1 MRHRETTPAPFLL
14 HHRIKKYLD
23 LPVHTSSDSLR
34 TLESGFK
41 NVQIRLTA
49 VEFAGCLWTE
59 AVSGKKKIS
68 GYLWTGPKMA
78 YTTTMIPRRSIAQR
92 S

>member
-1 MRHRETTPAPFLL
+1 MRHREKTHAPFLR

-41 NVQIRLTA
+41 NVQIRLIA
-49 VEFAGCLWTE
+49 VEIAGCVWTE
-59 AVSGKKKIS
+59 AVSGKKKYP
-68 GYLWTGPKMA
+68 GTCGRGLRRLH
-78 YTTTMIPRRSIAQR
+78 TTTMIPRRSIAQR